1 MLADP
6 QSVTVNAVAI
16 SLPRTSQ
23 GATVNTYTSADGK
36 TVMTT
41 KQNITS
47 ARFRREVRLSQTKI
61 AADPIS
67 AVNKESG
74 FSVYLVVD
82 EPRSGVFSDAEIG
95 YVIDALKTWLSS
107 ANYNKV
113 LGGEF

>member
-1 MLADP
+1 VLADP
-6 QSVTVNAVAI
+6 QSVTINAVAT

-23 GATVNTYTSADGK
+23 GPSQNVYTSADGK
-36 TVMTT
+36 TIMTT
-41 KQNITS
+41 KQNVTS
-47 ARFRREVRLSQTKI
+47 ARFRREVRLAQTKI

-82 EPRSGVFSDAEIG
+82 EPRSGVFSDTEIG
-95 YVIDALKTWLSS
+95 YIIDALKAWLTST
-107 ANYNKV
+107 NYNKV